1 MKAPTNENAGLAPG
15 ALDTTSTTT
24 HAEPQYSAGVGARKA
39 VAVWLYQIGAC
50 REAETRAKFNAHPGW
65 RGA

>member
-1 MKAPTNENAGLAPG
+1 MSTATSENAGLAPG

-39 VAVWLYQIGAC
+39 VAVWLYQAGVC
-50 REAETRAKFNAHPGW
+50 TLDETRAKFESRPEW